1 MSFITDKINKLK
13 NQKKL
18 EKHNNELDKLNHKS
32 QEEYIDQQLDKA
44 KQEDTLLKKQDK
56 QNEKVALIK
65 ESREIIFR
73 TYDILRKIGVIKC
86 REEMSRL
93 FDRHKSYFLVLECCE
108 NKGIGFESIKNL
120 KDSIEQIKCNLELLL
135 DEKDTNYTLWVR
147 QKLQQLQE
155 ELEKL
160 ELKILKVCYGI
171 TC

>member
-32 QEEYIDQQLDKA
+32 QEQYIDQQLDKA

-56 QNEKVALIK
+56 QNEKVELIK
-65 ESREIIFR
+65 ESRDIILR
-73 TYDILRKIGVIKC
+73 TYGILRRIGIIKGK
-86 REEMSRL
+86 EEMGRL
-93 FDRHKSYFLVLECCE
+93 FDRHKSYFLVLESCK
-108 NKGIGFESIKNL
+108 NRGVGFESIKNL
-120 KDSIEQIKCNLELLL
+120 KDSIEQIKCNLDLLL
-135 DEKDTNYTLWVR
+135 DEKDSNYTLWVR

-160 ELKILKVCYGI
+160 ELKILKVYYGFKY
-171 TC
+171 

>member
-32 QEEYIDQQLDKA
+32 QEQYIDQQLDKA

-56 QNEKVALIK
+56 QNEKVELIK
-65 ESREIIFR
+65 ESRDIILR
-73 TYDILRKIGVIKC
+73 TYGILRRIGIIKGK
-86 REEMSRL
+86 EEMSRL
-93 FDRHKSYFLVLECCE
+93 FDRHKSYFLVLESCK
-108 NKGIGFESIKNL
+108 NRGVGFESIKNL
-120 KDSIEQIKCNLELLL
+120 KDSIEQIKCNLDLLL
-135 DEKDTNYTLWVR
+135 DEKDSNYTLWVR

-160 ELKILKVCYGI
+160 ELKILKVYYGFKY
-171 TC
+171 